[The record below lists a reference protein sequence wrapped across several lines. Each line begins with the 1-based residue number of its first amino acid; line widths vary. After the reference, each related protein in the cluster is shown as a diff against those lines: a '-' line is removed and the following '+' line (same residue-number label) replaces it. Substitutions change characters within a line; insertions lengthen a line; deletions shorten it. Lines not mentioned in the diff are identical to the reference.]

1 MVSTGRIQTLL
12 TYAKAPESCLSWPDK
27 FSIGFSGWS
36 CHETTF
42 TDSTHPMSLAVLWV
56 TRGGKTLGLW
66 ALESLAGPG
75 NEKLTF
81 YASAVVLSHRAAHR
95 NTNLVEWVVCV
106 CGGRGFCRSVALL
119 SPSPPL
125 PQTRA
130 GTGGRR
136 EWVDFSSPTDSS
148 SPSS

>member
-1 MVSTGRIQTLL
+1 MVSAGRIQTLL
-12 TYAKAPESCLSWPDK
+12 TCAKAPESCLSLPDK

-36 CHETTF
+36 WDYIHRLY
-42 TDSTHPMSLAVLWV
+42 PMSLAVLWV

-81 YASAVVLSHRAAHR
+81 HARAVVLSHCATQE

-130 GTGGRR
+130 GTGGKR